1 MSRRGGRQACARCKI
16 EMVLMGQLM
25 SGLDLFW
32 CDRCGAIREMDWRGR
47 VYEDVPAI
55 AQKRKP
61 QKIADGKRRERSIG
75 F

>member
-1 MSRRGGRQACARCKI
+1 
-16 EMVLMGQLM
+16 M

-32 CDRCGAIREMDWRGR
+32 CDRCGAIREIDWRGR